1 MKKVDNYNYK
11 KIIYY
16 SDVIQCT
23 RDYHSSTKVPWKKK
37 ERSLEKGMQYYEENK
52 ERQHKTAEDRFK
64 VLSEEKEN
72 VVKN

>member
-1 MKKVDNYNYK
+1 
-11 KIIYY
+11 
-16 SDVIQCT
+16 
-23 RDYHSSTKVPWKKK
+23 
-37 ERSLEKGMQYYEENK
+37 MQYYEENK